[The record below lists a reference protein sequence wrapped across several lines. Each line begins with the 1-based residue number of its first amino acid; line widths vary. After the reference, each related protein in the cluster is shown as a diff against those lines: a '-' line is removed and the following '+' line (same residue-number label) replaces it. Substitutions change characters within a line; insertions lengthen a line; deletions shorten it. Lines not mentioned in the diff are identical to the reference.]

1 MKLSIIIPVFNGEK
15 CLETCIDSIEYEM
28 PYKDEIE
35 IIIVDDGSV
44 DNTFSVSEKL
54 ANKYDNV
61 KVFHKENGGVSSARN
76 FGLSVSQGEYALFV
90 DADDTL
96 KSTAISSIMTEL
108 QKNEAD
114 YYVFPIE
121 KEIKEG
127 TFEKQGYSTTGS
139 TIPTDE
145 AYEYFFVDGNNG
157 PWSKLFKVEIIRR
170 NGLHFHEELKIHEDV
185 IFCMEYLERC
195 KTVRYCED
203 VIYTY
208 AFNAAGAARKHK
220 IEYLDNYSTVY
231 YLWLSYLKRHRL
243 DKYIGKLNCIFLHK
257 MLTTSAKLYKH
268 GVKKEL
274 IDRKLDDNQL
284 FNDIKLMRFKSIK
297 FRLEKRCLST
307 KMYPIISF
315 KVS

>member
-15 CLETCIDSIEYEM
+15 CLKTCIDSIEYEKQ
-28 PYKDEIE
+28 YKDEIE
-35 IIIVDDGSV
+35 VIIVDDGSV
-44 DNTFSVSEKL
+44 DNTYSVSDEL

-76 FGLSVSQGEYALFV
+76 FGLSVSQGEYVLFV

-96 KSTAISSIMTEL
+96 KSTAISSVMTEL

-114 YYVFPIE
+114 YYIFPIE
-121 KEIKEG
+121 KEIKKG
-127 TFEKQGYSTTGS
+127 TFEKQNYSATGS

-145 AYEYFFVDGNNG
+145 AYEYFFADGNNG

-208 AFNAAGAARKHK
+208 VFNAAGAARKHK

-243 DKYIGKLNCIFLHK
+243 DKYIGKLNCTFLHK

-268 GVKKEL
+268 GIPKKK
-274 IDRKLDDNQL
+274 INKKLKDNKL
-284 FNDIKLMRFKSIK
+284 FYEISQMHFFGLKWKIEKVMLTY
-297 FRLEKRCLST
+297 RL
-307 KMYPIISF
+307 YPI
-315 KVS
+315 VSIIVK